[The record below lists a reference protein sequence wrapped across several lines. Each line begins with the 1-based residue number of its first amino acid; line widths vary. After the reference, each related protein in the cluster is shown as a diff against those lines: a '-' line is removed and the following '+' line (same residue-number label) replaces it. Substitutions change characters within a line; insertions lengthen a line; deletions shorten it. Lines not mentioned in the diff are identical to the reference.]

1 MGDKKKKND
10 RHSPDLEK
18 LRAELSGEI
27 AEPSNLD
34 DAVPVFE
41 TTKAAVDYLLSR
53 LSQTGA
59 TNAEDAAERL
69 LPELLALPE
78 ESRHTLMLELLK
90 RAGSDANLF
99 PKKRADIFELS
110 PDFMSGGYPYKNRYP
125 AKLYEKELFD
135 LQVELLKM
143 QEHIKKTGQKMI
155 VIFEGRDT
163 AGKGGTIQR
172 FVENLNPRGARIVA
186 LSKPSDVELGQWYF
200 QRYAAHLPN
209 PGEICFFDRSWYN
222 RAVVEPVMGFCRP
235 DQTELFLKE
244 VRYFEQSLVNHG
256 IIFVKLWLSISQ
268 EEQLRRFHE
277 RKINPLK
284 HWKLSPVDLA
294 SIDKWDDYT
303 EAARRMFQASD
314 TAEAPWLVVR
324 NEDKRRGRLNAI
336 RAVLQQVDYANKNE
350 DHIGRVDPLIVGRP
364 EVIFPGLNLQ
374 RVEL

>member
-1 MGDKKKKND
+1 MYK
-10 RHSPDLEK
+10 RQ
-18 LRAELSGEI
+18 
-27 AEPSNLD
+27 
-34 DAVPVFE
+34 AVPVFE

-364 EVIFPGLNLQ
+364 EIIFPGLNLQ
-374 RVEL
+374 HVEL